1 MKTEEGDPH
10 SFDSDANGMGCEES
24 TPEPTEAAPQA
35 KGPTGVLGTSSV
47 GPVRVGMPSEQV
59 EALFGPP
66 ERKEE
71 VNFGGDETAP
81 QIDWIWDF
89 DDGEFRLQFETQ
101 GETVTGYVSNTA
113 QLVVHPVDS

>member
-1 MKTEEGDPH
+1 MMEEERSTETFAEVWELTDLP
-10 SFDSDANGMGCEES
+10 
-24 TPEPTEAAPQA
+24 P
-35 KGPTGVLGTSSV
+35 SSV

-89 DDGEFRLQFETQ
+89 EDDEFRLQFETQ
-101 GETVTGYVSNTA
+101 GGTVTGYVSNTA
-113 QLVVHPVDS
+113 QLATKSGVSVGGRRRRGQ